1 MASEAPSGIEN
12 IEAYNG
18 TQADRDALELEE
30 LGPLNVDIPAAS
42 SRAHAAAA
50 RCARYSAEIAQ
61 LPVPADLLARVTR
74 YAQAAAHAHVL
85 HLAAEVP
92 TPEAAGMADQ
102 LYSIRETL
110 IADAKALV
118 QRKLIAAER
127 ISKLSGTRGYRDLG
141 FDIML
146 LCTVFRDEWP
156 KIQGRTALELD
167 ELDPAQK
174 LAERLVATVGLRD
187 DREKAKSRAHQ
198 ERARAYHLLLT
209 HYDQLRRCLSF
220 ILWGKGDLNDL
231 APAFLMG
238 RSRGTK
244 DAEGEPA
251 EEEASAAA
259 EPGSLGKAGGAAQ
272 PVVAGTP
279 DAGPFN
285 DQ

>member
-1 MASEAPSGIEN
+1 MASEAPNGIEN
-12 IEAYNG
+12 IEAYNA
-18 TQADRDALELEE
+18 TQADRDALQLEDLE
-30 LGPLNVDIPAAS
+30 TLNVDIPAAS
-42 SRAHAAAA
+42 SRAHSAAV
-50 RCARYSAEIAQ
+50 RCARYAEQIAQ

-74 YAQAAAHAHVL
+74 YALAAAHAHVL

-92 TPEAAGMADQ
+92 TPEAAGMAEQ
-102 LYSIRETL
+102 LYGVRETL

-156 KIQGRTALELD
+156 KIQGRTGLELD

-187 DREKAKSRAHQ
+187 DREKAKSSAHQ
-198 ERARAYHLLLT
+198 ERARAFHLLST

-220 ILWGKGDLNDL
+220 ILWGKGDLNEL

-238 RSRGTK
+238 RGRSNKESEGEAADPA
-244 DAEGEPA
+244 DAEASKAQPSPA
-251 EEEASAAA
+251 EE
-259 EPGSLGKAGGAAQ
+259 AG
-272 PVVAGTP
+272 VAVPGTP

-285 DQ
+285 GQ